1 MSLRLPSPVLQGKD
15 VCLTGRLPQ
24 AVRIGAEVRRGENCL
39 AFASLRSHPA
49 HVDDPFSCADVGL
62 SGYRI
67 CFEIRV
73 CDIVTNR
80 GGTRFLLPAGA
91 GGKPK
96 ERRNQR
102 MREYEVGFII
112 HPDLEDEETNAMIEK
127 IKGWIVD
134 SGGQVTDVDIWGR
147 RRLAYQIQHQREGFY
162 AFMQTQMPP
171 TAVARLERNLRI
183 AEPVM
188 RHIVVRTDE

>member
-1 MSLRLPSPVLQGKD
+1 
-15 VCLTGRLPQ
+15 
-24 AVRIGAEVRRGENCL
+24 
-39 AFASLRSHPA
+39 
-49 HVDDPFSCADVGL
+49 
-62 SGYRI
+62 
-67 CFEIRV
+67 
-73 CDIVTNR
+73 
-80 GGTRFLLPAGA
+80 
-91 GGKPK
+91 
-96 ERRNQR
+96 

-162 AFMQTQMPP
+162 VFMQTQMPP